1 MTHNNL
7 FHFVVWYDP
16 EKNSYTTQERFD
28 DLESLKTRRFIWA
41 HINRTHPK
49 CAKALQQLQL
59 HRSTILTLTDEN
71 TRPRYDI
78 LPNGILTTL
87 RGINMNLNSEE
98 GEEEHDLIAI
108 RAFFTPTKLITVGHR
123 TLKAVKDTFDDYNT
137 PDTPLL
143 TTPLSIVSAIIQRIA
158 FSMAQLLNKYDEE
171 IDDIEDEALKNF
183 KQDFRQTLIEKRLA
197 ILHLRR
203 YIAPQKD
210 VVNNFLTMSDVH
222 QNNDLFQQMKMSYD
236 YYARFTEDLDVMR
249 ERLQVLLEE
258 IRNNISETM
267 NRNLYVLS
275 IVTIIFI
282 PASFMTGLFGIN
294 LGGMPGADDP
304 SAFWI
309 FSGLIFILCVIEY
322 ILLRR
327 MRLI

>member
-1 MTHNNL
+1 MSHNNL

-16 EKNSYTTQERFD
+16 EKNTYTTQERFD
-28 DLESLKTRRFIWA
+28 DLESLKTRHFIWV
-41 HINRTHPK
+41 HINRTHPD
-49 CAKALQQLQL
+49 CVKALQQLQL
-59 HRSTILTLTDEN
+59 HRSTIMTLTDEN

-78 LPNGILTTL
+78 LPNGIIATL
-87 RGINMNLNSEE
+87 RGVNMNLNSAE

-108 RAFFTPTKLITVGHR
+108 RAFFTQTKLITVAHR
-123 TLKAVKDTFDDYNT
+123 TLKAVKDTFEDYRNSDVL
-137 PDTPLL
+137 PL
-143 TTPLSIVSAIIQRIA
+143 TTPLAIMSTIIQRLS

-171 IDDIEDEALKNF
+171 IDDIEDEALNNF

-210 VVNNFLTMSDVH
+210 VVNNFISMNDIH

-236 YYARFTEDLDVMR
+236 YYARFMEDLDVMR

-282 PASFMTGLFGIN
+282 PASFLTGLFGIN
-294 LGGMPGADDP
+294 IGGMPGTDDP

-309 FSGLIFILCVIEY
+309 FSGLVLTLCVIEY
-322 ILLRR
+322 VLLRR
-327 MRLI
+327 LRLI